1 VRHKSIGVKK
11 SFSSLTQVSFAD
23 DRLRS
28 TTMAP
33 FVPET
38 LPIQEKIL
46 VLHSLV
52 NLCEDREVF

>member
-1 VRHKSIGVKK
+1 
-11 SFSSLTQVSFAD
+11 
-23 DRLRS
+23 
-28 TTMAP
+28 MAP